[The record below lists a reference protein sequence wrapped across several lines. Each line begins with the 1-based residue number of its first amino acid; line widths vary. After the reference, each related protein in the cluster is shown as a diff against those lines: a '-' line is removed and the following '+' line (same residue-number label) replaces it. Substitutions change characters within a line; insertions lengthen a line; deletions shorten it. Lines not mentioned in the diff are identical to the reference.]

1 MFDSTAEH
9 SAGKM
14 KREGRCPSEGL
25 KGIEI
30 LKRMRYSLPL
40 DVSNTEGLGLEKL
53 GIQMNGRFIQI
64 DKSCRTNIDGIYAIG
79 DVAGNPMLAHKAS
92 HEGEVVAEVIA
103 GHDVQ
108 NEAKTVP
115 AVVFTDPEIATAGL
129 QEPEAKAQGFELK
142 VG

>member
-1 MFDSTAEH
+1 MLTAKALGWEEGKN
-9 SAGKM
+9 SAVVHIETAKGKE
-14 KREGRCPSEGL
+14 KIEADAILVTVGRFPNS
-25 KGIEI
+25 
-30 LKRMRYSLPL
+30 
-40 DVSNTEGLGLEKL
+40 EGLGLEKL
-53 GIQMNGRFIQI
+53 GVKMDGRFIQI
-64 DKSCRTNIDGIYAIG
+64 DKACRTNVEGLYAIG

-129 QEPEAKAQGFELK
+129 
-142 VG
+142 